1 MPTGRNV
8 VVVDDQGVSFSLWSP
23 SAWSRLAT
31 AAHAG

>member
-23 SAWSRLAT
+23 SA
-31 AAHAG
+31 